1 MRCGARVYGCTGAV
15 HGCTG
20 AVPRC
25 MGAVRGCMGAA
36 VLLAVGLTAC
46 APSAEGTR
54 TAADDGT
61 PQSVEELQ
69 EAAARILAET
79 AVPGAGIALVR
90 RDGVEWAGGVGYAD
104 RDARTPV
111 TADTHFRVGSISKSF
126 VALAL
131 VQLYEAG
138 KVDLDSAIEEVDPG
152 LTIDNP
158 WRGTDPVRVIHVLQ
172 HTAGFDD
179 MHLRDRYVPDG
190 AVEGSL
196 DDALALNPGA
206 RRVRWRPGTRMAYS
220 NVGYGVAGTLIERVT
235 NEPYEDY
242 IARGIFAKLDMP
254 TSSFRLTSA
263 DKAHLARGYDG
274 AGGPPVGFPHIYLRP
289 AGNLHSSPRELAQFV
304 RMILNWGEIGD
315 TPVVDPE
322 YLGSMELPRTTLAAA
337 AGLRNGYGTGI
348 RSRLTL
354 PYRVLGHDGGIDGF
368 VSTYAY
374 SPSRDVGFVVL
385 LNSSG
390 PRAPLALSRISS
402 AALRYLKRDV
412 SPPERPEVQVDTAT
426 LGRYTGYY
434 HDASPRNQLWWPIQ
448 SLTAGRSIVIDGN
461 ALYSQ
466 PVYGPRVRLIPVT
479 ESSFRLEDELDAS
492 RVFTK
497 DADGTMVLA
506 GGDTYAEQ
514 RPRWR
519 VELVRVPT
527 LVSVVLIA
535 STAVAALAW
544 IVHGR
549 RARPQAFWHLKLVVV
564 ACLLALLV
572 PVMALELTPAR
583 QLGARNAGTLAVFAA
598 SLAIPLLAA
607 LVTALAIRASR
618 RKASRWL
625 TGYAFIVAAAMTWIS
640 TYLGAHGLLGL
651 RLWNY

>member
-1 MRCGARVYGCTGAV
+1 
-15 HGCTG
+15 
-20 AVPRC
+20 
-25 MGAVRGCMGAA
+25 MGAA

-46 APSAEGTR
+46 ARAAEGTR

-79 AVPGAGIALVR
+79 GVPGAGIALVR
-90 RDGVEWAGGVGYAD
+90 RDGVEWAGGVGHAD

-111 TADTHFRVGSISKSF
+111 TAETHFRVGSISKSF
-126 VALAL
+126 VAMAL

-138 KVDLDSAIEEVDPG
+138 EVDLESPIEEVDPG
-152 LTIDNP
+152 LAIDNP
-158 WRGTDPVRVIHVLQ
+158 WRSTDPVRVIHVLQ

-179 MHLRDRYVPDG
+179 MHLNDRYVPDG

-196 DDALALNPGA
+196 DEALALNPGA

-220 NVGYGVAGTLIERVT
+220 NVGYGVAGALIEKVT
-235 NEPYEDY
+235 QEPYEDY
-242 IARGIFAKLDMP
+242 IARAIFAKLDMP
-254 TSSFRLTSA
+254 TSSFRLTPA
-263 DKAHLARGYDG
+263 DEARLARGYDG
-274 AGGPPVGFPHIYLRP
+274 PDGPPVGFPHIYLRP
-289 AGNLHSSPRELAQFV
+289 AGNLHSSPGELAQFV
-304 RMILNWGEIGD
+304 RMILNWGEIDG
-315 TPVVDPE
+315 TSVVDPE

-354 PYRVLGHDGGIDGF
+354 PYRVLGHDGGMEGF
-368 VSTYAY
+368 VSSYGY

-390 PRAPLALSRISS
+390 PRAPQALSRISS

-412 SPPERPEVQVDTAT
+412 APPEKPEVHVDAAT
-426 LGRYTGYY
+426 LDGYTGYY
-434 HDASPRNQLWWPIQ
+434 HDANPRHQLWWPIQ
-448 SLTAGRSIVIDGN
+448 SLAAGRTIARDGE

-466 PVYGPRVRLIPVT
+466 PVIGSRVRLIPVT

-492 RVFTK
+492 RVFTR
-497 DADGTMVLA
+497 DADGTIVLA
-506 GGDTYAEQ
+506 GGDIYAEQ

-519 VELVRVPT
+519 VELVRVPA
-527 LVSVVLIA
+527 LVSLLLIA
-535 STAVAALAW
+535 STAVTALAW

-549 RARPQAFWHLKLVVV
+549 RARPRGFWGLKLLLI

-572 PVMALELTPAR
+572 PAVALELTPGR
-583 QLGARNAGTLAVFAA
+583 QLGARNAGTLAIFAA

-607 LVTALAIRASR
+607 LVAGLAVAAFR
-618 RKASRWL
+618 REASRWL
-625 TGYAFIVAAAMTWIS
+625 TGYAFMVAAAMAWIS
-640 TYLGAHGLLGL
+640 MYLGAHGLLGL